1 VEPEN
6 VRLVRRT
13 YERFNAGDLALDHFH
28 PDVRMS
34 QSRPLVGTADDFDGH
49 EGMRQAV
56 ETLSQ
61 RFTDVRF
68 EPQSY
73 EELPGGV
80 VVVETRW
87 TGHLVESGE
96 PVDAPVWHVWTIED
110 GLVTS
115 LGVHPSERAARA
127 ADDGPP
133 GRDRSS

>member
-6 VRLVRRT
+6 VALVRRI
-13 YERFNAGDLALDHFH
+13 YERFNAGDLALDQFH

-34 QSRPLVGTADDFDGH
+34 QSRPLVGSADDFDGH
-49 EGMRQAV
+49 EGIRQAV
-56 ETLSQ
+56 EILGQ
-61 RFTDVRF
+61 RFADVRF

-80 VVVETRW
+80 VVVESRW
-87 TGHLVESGE
+87 VGRVRSTGA

-127 ADDGPP
+127 AADEA
-133 GRDRSS
+133 

>member
-6 VRLVRRT
+6 VALVRRT

-49 EGMRQAV
+49 EGIRQAV
-56 ETLSQ
+56 EILGQT
-61 RFTDVRF
+61 FADVRF

-73 EELPGGV
+73 EELPGGL

-87 TGHLVESGE
+87 VGRVRSSGA

-110 GLVTS
+110 GLVTA
-115 LGVHPSERAARA
+115 LGVHPSGRAARA
-127 ADDGPP
+127 AAGETDQP
-133 GRDRSS
+133 S